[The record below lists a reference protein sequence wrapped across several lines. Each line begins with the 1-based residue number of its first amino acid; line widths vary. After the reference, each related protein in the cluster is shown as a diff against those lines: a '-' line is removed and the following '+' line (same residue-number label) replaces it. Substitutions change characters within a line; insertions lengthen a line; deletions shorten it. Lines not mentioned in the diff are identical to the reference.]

1 MGEGAHVVRPRLRR
15 RKTESL
21 LRRYRGFAPAI
32 RFSRSLRPQ
41 PQRHRRNV
49 PIGLSPLQ
57 TRTLNRY
64 RSNLCARPRPR
75 QSVFR
80 LEIPE
85 SRFSGPGGALRLLQH
100 DTTRRHTR
108 TSCRSSSVKGSRGS
122 FTSLKR
128 GAPPG
133 LPRRIAPTSHAIPS
147 WRLSPPQPLSRR
159 RSVARAESN
168 RAKDSH
174 EASSPPRCVSRAPG
188 SPSRCVGED
197 GSSPLQRLDRRPS
210 FAAAP
215 RRASVSEKPRCFPP
229 FWNSVG

>member
-1 MGEGAHVVRPRLRR
+1 MSEDFHVVRPRLRR

-21 LRRYRGFAPAI
+21 FRRYRGFAPAT

-41 PQRHRRNV
+41 PQRDRRTCQSGFRLFNT
-49 PIGLSPLQ
+49 P
-57 TRTLNRY
+57 NRY

-100 DTTRRHTR
+100 DTTRRHTQ

-122 FTSLKR
+122 FTSLSAAR
-128 GAPPG
+128 PG

-168 RAKDSH
+168 RAKDSR